1 MIKTYLKYVVA
12 LCVSTILGTTLK
24 DVSYSIKQNGIMI
37 NLDYSDPIKDD
48 DIIGWK
54 SDRGWVYL
62 TLLGVRAP
70 KNKIPQQD
78 FSGSVRKIVIDDFDE
93 STQLAILV
101 NKPVLGYDIIN
112 SKTSPSTVIFI
123 HTEMKKSEVA
133 NLKKHIDEQGVS
145 VFNVAQTSG
154 FPKYNTNFKS
164 AFDQARKELG
174 PNSIFE
180 YHGKLYTTNHPGEK
194 DSDSNSLLIEK
205 ANRLIEKEA
214 LENYTIENKKSI
226 IVKESY
232 VEKQSGEI
240 LIESINDSVSINSLM
255 ADNTSQLLQKDKK
268 LISKVVDSKN
278 LDVNQRTKS
287 EDRIPNS
294 LNLNK
299 EITSFEQKKQE
310 IKIKKGFRFFLDKL
324 FKKEKPGEN
333 VKTDQF
339 VENSNFKSK
348 SEPDINYVELQRKYI
363 PDKIA
368 DVQIPEK
375 DSLIVNF
382 SATQPSDTNIVEPWF
397 HEKTVEDLSTRYVEL
412 QRKYIPDQIA
422 EVQIP
427 EKDSLMLL
435 LSATEPSDTNFVKPW
450 LLEKKIEDFSNR
462 NVEFQ
467 RKYIPDQIDNI
478 QIFQKDSMMYKFSAT
493 EPSDTNFV
501 KPWLL
506 EKTIEDFSN
515 RNVEFQKKYIP
526 RLSNTL
532 LDTSDIQIIYESSTQ
547 LPDTN
552 TIEAWFK
559 DDSFISDEFDAT
571 RLQKK
576 HIPRYSDNVV
586 LDTTRSTL
594 FSHVKTQQ
602 PDTNIVEAWFKDD
615 SFISDEFDAT
625 QLQKKHIPYRKNNST
640 FNTIESS
647 DYLTSLPQRPE
658 FTDPDVLDNRF
669 QTRYK
674 NDRVQNEKKLIAEK
688 IIKKEEQPNTWLSF
702 FPFQHDSVKKSL
714 TWEFRRE
721 QEVPDFLQT
730 ERESLNYSS
739 NENER
744 YNWKEHL
751 PYDHPKSFPKRKVDP
766 GFMYYNNSGIR
777 VDANIDGVPIYI
789 DGKYIGETPLRNPVQ
804 VEPGWHQVSG
814 FSPVYTQLASQ
825 RGLQYV
831 GYDPIIENNKLYGAT
846 TVYAASG
853 KLEIVEL
860 KFNQMGD
867 TPKKLKE
874 IEGGMNIGIP
884 MILFILGFVTWGM
897 G

>member
-1 MIKTYLKYVVA
+1 LIKTYLKYVVA

-37 NLDYSDPIKDD
+37 NLDYSDPIKED

-78 FSGSVRKIVIDDFDE
+78 FFGSVRKIVIDDFDE

-180 YHGKLYTTNHPGEK
+180 YHEKLYTTNHPGEK
-194 DSDSNSLLIEK
+194 DSESNSLLIEK

-240 LIESINDSVSINSLM
+240 LIESINDSVSINSLI

-324 FKKEKPGEN
+324 FKKEKSGEN

-348 SEPDINYVELQRKYI
+348 SEPVINYVELQRKYI

-397 HEKTVEDLSTRYVEL
+397 HEKTVKDLSTRYVEL

-435 LSATEPSDTNFVKPW
+435 L
-450 LLEKKIEDFSNR
+450 
-462 NVEFQ
+462 
-467 RKYIPDQIDNI
+467 
-478 QIFQKDSMMYKFSAT
+478 SAT

-674 NDRVQNEKKLIAEK
+674 NDRVQNKKKLIAEK
-688 IIKKEEQPNTWLSF
+688 IIREEEQPNTWLSF
-702 FPFQHDSVKKSL
+702 FPFQQDSVKKSL

-789 DGKYIGETPLRNPVQ
+789 DGRYIGETPLKNPVQ